1 MTLDCTAAPKVTLTL
16 SLGGLSMKLMT
27 EDFSQVALSNET
39 GQPQQLRCEQLQ
51 GVTARVL
58 YTLTPGEPY
67 DGEFHSISVQPL
79 VP

>member
-1 MTLDCTAAPKVTLTL
+1 MTLDCTAVPKVTLTL
-16 SLGGLSMKLMT
+16 SLGGLSMKLIT
-27 EDFSQVALSNET
+27 EDFSQVALPNET
-39 GQPQQLRCEQLQ
+39 GQPQQLRC
-51 GVTARVL
+51 VL